1 MKTILC
7 LSLSLWLLACTDMG
21 ELTVYKYTVRNES
34 GVGIKLRGYKTNMNT
49 NPTIIQLGNNQELSK
64 TFKDGIPPRG
74 PYGFSDFFDSD
85 SLVVVFDSKK
95 YLVYLWESRCENGNE
110 RNPLNTCFHSNN
122 EEETFTFTVE
132 DYENAED
139 CTGNCE

>member
-1 MKTILC
+1 MRALLFLITLLF
-7 LSLSLWLLACTDMG
+7 LSCGTDQG
-21 ELTVYKYTVRNES
+21 ELKTYKYTVRNES
-34 GVGIKLRGYKTNMNT
+34 SVSIKLRGYKTNINA
-49 NPTIIQLGNNQELSK
+49 NPTIIQLDNNQELSK
-64 TFKDGIPPRG
+64 TFNDGIPPRG

-122 EEETFTFTVE
+122 EEETFIFTIE
-132 DYENAED
+132 DYEDSED
-139 CTGNCE
+139 CNDNCD